1 MPETSYSIK
10 LPLFEGPLDLLLH
23 LIRENKIDIYD
34 IPIAEIT
41 RQYIAYLDL
50 MKELNLEIAG
60 EFIVM
65 AATLIQ
71 IKTRMLLPV
80 DEDVPPEEREDPR
93 IELVERLI
101 EYQAFKSVAFDLKER
116 QERWSDYFWRD
127 PALPETEEAEE
138 QQFLF
143 DVNVFDLIAAFKKL
157 METAPP
163 EVVAI
168 TRETLTVKDRMNLI
182 TEKLEPEKTLR
193 FEDIFEGDHT
203 PAQFIVTFLALLEL
217 LRLGVVRVY
226 QERPFGQIWILW
238 PETADEATEKGFLR
252 E

>member
-1 MPETSYSIK
+1 MTRTGYSIK

-41 RQYIAYLDL
+41 GQYIEYLDL

-80 DEDVPPEEREDPR
+80 DEDLPPEEREDPR
-93 IELVERLI
+93 IELVERLL
-101 EYQAFKSVAFDLKER
+101 EYQAFKKVAFELRER
-116 QERWSDYFWRD
+116 QERWTDYFWRE
-127 PALPETEEAEE
+127 PSLPDTGEPEDEPT
-138 QQFLF
+138 LF
-143 DVNVFDLIAAFKKL
+143 DVNVFDLIGAFKKVIAS
-157 METAPP
+157 TPP
-163 EVVAI
+163 ELVAV

-182 TEKLEPEKTLR
+182 TERLEGEKAIR
-193 FEDIFEGDHT
+193 FEDIFDGNHT
-203 PAQFIVTFLALLEL
+203 IAQFIVTFLALLEL
-217 LRLGVVRVY
+217 LRLGVVRAY
-226 QERPFGQIWILW
+226 QEVVFGQIWILRI
-238 PETADEATEKGFLR
+238 DE
-252 E
+252 

>member
-1 MPETSYSIK
+1 MAETGYSIK

-34 IPIAEIT
+34 IPISVIT
-41 RQYIAYLDL
+41 RQYIEYLDL

-80 DEDVPPEEREDPR
+80 DEDLPPEDREDPR

-101 EYQAFKSVAFDLKER
+101 EYQAFRNMAFDLKDR

-127 PALPETEEAEE
+127 PSLPETEETES
-138 QQFLF
+138 QPYLF
-143 DVNVFDLIAAFKKL
+143 DANIFDLIAALKKL
-157 METAPP
+157 LDTAPP
-163 EVVAI
+163 EIVAI

-182 TEKLEPEKTLR
+182 TERLEGEKTLR
-193 FEDIFEGDHT
+193 FEDIFEDNHT

-226 QERPFGQIWILW
+226 QENLFDQIWILRR
-238 PETADEATEKGFLR
+238 ETNTSDGVME
-252 E
+252 